1 MSPAPAA
8 DLADGVPARPAWDLL
23 LTGGTVLTLDDE
35 RRVLEDGAVA
45 IAGDRIAAVGTADE
59 LIARQPAARVVD
71 CAGKL
76 VMPGLVDTHNHLF
89 QTLARGLGEGLT
101 GWRWLAEFMWP
112 YAGAISAHEAEVAA
126 QLGAIEAAR
135 AGTTALLDHHYGC
148 ADVEA
153 TLAVAGAIERVGL
166 RGVVARGIAGPLTE
180 LGRRQGL
187 PESSFPYS
195 AAQELEYTR
204 ACMDARPAGAKVAVW
219 PGPINITYT
228 DRELLRDAV
237 ALARER
243 GTGWHTHFLAPRPDP
258 QLYREAYG
266 TRPASWLHEEG
277 LLGPDATLA
286 HGCWVDDEDVRLLGT
301 THSCVA
307 HCPAS
312 NMIVPFGVMPLRAL
326 REAGATVGLGTDGSA
341 CGHRQDLFEQMK
353 LTVLLH
359 RTAGLDPEATDVA
372 EALELATREGARVLQ
387 LDAGRL
393 QAGALADVAVVD
405 LDRAHLRPV
414 NDPLA
419 TAVYA
424 ARGGDVWMTVVGG
437 EVVFEEGRCTR
448 VDEAAVLAEAQ
459 ACSDALIRRAG
470 LDGLRARSRRA
481 AASESAQ

>member
-1 MSPAPAA
+1 VSPPPAAA
-8 DLADGVPARPAWDLL
+8 DLADDAPAGPAWDLL

-35 RRVLEDGAVA
+35 RRVIEHGAVA
-45 IAGDRIAAVGTADE
+45 IAGDRIAAVGAADE
-59 LIARQPAARVVD
+59 LITRRRAARVVD
-71 CAGKL
+71 CTGKL
-76 VMPGLVDTHNHLF
+76 VLPGLIDTHNHLF

-112 YAGAISAHEAEVAA
+112 YAGAITAHETEVAA

-148 ADVEA
+148 ADVET
-153 TLAVAGAIERVGL
+153 TLAVAGAIEAVGL
-166 RGVVARGIAGPLTE
+166 RGVVARGIAGPLTD

-195 AAQELEYTR
+195 AEQELEYTR
-204 ACMDARPAGAKVAVW
+204 ACMEARPAGSKVAVW

-228 DRELLRDAV
+228 DRELLRASV
-237 ALARER
+237 ELARER
-243 GTGWHTHFLAPRPDP
+243 GTGWHTHFLAPQPDP
-258 QLYREAYG
+258 QIYRDAYG
-266 TRPASWLHEEG
+266 VRPATWLHDEG

-286 HGCWVDDEDVRLLGT
+286 HATWVDDGDVALLGG

-326 REAGATVGLGTDGSA
+326 RTAGATVGLGTDGSA

-353 LTVLLH
+353 LMVLLH
-359 RTAGLDPEATDVA
+359 RTANLDPEATDVA

-393 QAGALADVAVVD
+393 AGGALADVAVVD
-405 LDRAHLRPV
+405 LDAPHLRPV

-424 ARGGDVWMTVVGG
+424 AHGDDVWMTVVGG
-437 EVVFEEGRCTR
+437 EVVFEDGCCTH
-448 VDEAAVLAEAQ
+448 VDEAAVIAEAQ
-459 ACSDALIRRAG
+459 ACTDALVRRAG
-470 LDGLRARSRRA
+470 LEDLRTRSQSRTRSAR
-481 AASESAQ
+481 